1 MAGLKIRRD
10 SKPLLTPTIDTRL
23 SGYQIGNDYNYRIGE
38 VGDYILGN
46 KTLPT
51 GVILGTTDS
60 QTLTNKS
67 INADGNTISNI
78 GDEEMKSGVNANKI
92 GNGSVTNTE
101 FGHLDGVT
109 EDIQV
114 QIGSLITAISSIG
127 DDEIEASAGI
137 DATKIG
143 NGDVTDTELSY
154 INSVTSN
161 VQSQIGSLITAI
173 ASIDVSKFKKSV
185 TMQIDSVGSSFDITE
200 AELKTAIGLT
210 GGYEESI
217 DITTLVYSCCYSTNS
232 GYDVIDDITIYATRS
247 GTMNNGVVHLDE
259 LNFTVS
265 QASAHY
271 YITIFYDVINAEA

>member
-1 MAGLKIRRD
+1 MATKRFTD
-10 SKPLLTPTIDTRL
+10 SAERTFANVDKDDVIAGTGIDTIDYKFKLETIAKYAL
-23 SGYQIGNDYNYRIGE
+23 NE
-38 VGDYILGN
+38 

-51 GVILGTTDS
+51 GVILGTTDP
-60 QTLTNKS
+60 QAITNKS
-67 INADGNTISNI
+67 ISGSTNVIRNI
-78 GDEEMKSGVNANKI
+78 GNNEIEVAAGIDAKKI

-114 QIGSLITAISSIG
+114 QIGSLITAI
-127 DDEIEASAGI
+127 ASM
-137 DATKIG
+137 
-143 NGDVTDTELSY
+143 
-154 INSVTSN
+154 
-161 VQSQIGSLITAI
+161 
-173 ASIDVSKFKKSV
+173 DVSKFRKSV

-217 DITTLVYSCCYSTNS
+217 DITTLVYSCCYSTGS
-232 GYDVIDDITIYATRS
+232 GYDVKDDITIYATRV

-265 QASAHY
+265 QAQAHY
-271 YITIFYDVINAEA
+271 YITIFYDVINAAA